1 MIAPQRSCPSSPA
14 MVKFRS
20 AAPGGAIPECA
31 AGLIVSGGAETAFD
45 VHEAS
50 LAALRSALDEG
61 RVTSVSLVAQYLN
74 RIARYDRRGPRLNST
89 PVLNPAVFE
98 EAAAADQARR
108 AGTAGALAGIPFTV
122 KDSYKVKGLTVA
134 AGSPAFAA
142 LVAND
147 DAAAVAALRRAGAV
161 VLGKTNM
168 PPMAIGGLQRG
179 VYGRAESPY
188 NPDWL
193 AAAWH
198 SGSSSGS
205 GVAVAASFCA
215 FGLGEETVSSGRSP
229 ASNNG
234 LVAYTPSRGL
244 LSIRGNWPLF
254 ALRDTVVPH
263 ARSVADMLALLDA
276 IMVPDDET
284 AGDLWRAQDVI
295 PLPGPE
301 VIRTA
306 DFSALARP
314 GALKGL
320 TIGVPRM
327 YVGTDTE
334 AYEPIETRPSI
345 LALWR
350 EAAAVLEG
358 LGATLVEVDYPS
370 VSNYEKD
377 RAGTTSLVDRGWM
390 PDTWNAI
397 EIGDMVAASWEE
409 FLSLNGDPNYPSL
422 GNIRPEVIHADPP
435 EAYDTR
441 RLKSAHPGRD
451 EFNYPAI
458 VERARAGVASPL
470 ETFPQLPGVM
480 RGLEAARK
488 EWFED
493 WMVARGIDLVAF
505 PANADI
511 GTANADVDPTASDL
525 TWKNGTVFSN
535 MNHVMRH
542 LGIPSVSVTMGVMED
557 TGIPVNLTFAGPAYR
572 DMDLL
577 AAAYDYE
584 QASGKRV
591 PPPATPP
598 LGVEAGFAGPVT
610 SASADGALRVALN
623 GEARLMRSG
632 DVAISIDTS
641 VMGGDGAVTLT
652 LHLDGEA
659 IPHTGGKATA
669 TIPAAARRQPGLW
682 SSLVVAVARDAGGAE
697 AGAFAVLDY
706 KP

>member
-1 MIAPQRSCPSSPA
+1 MLVSDGF
-14 MVKFRS
+14 K
-20 AAPGGAIPECA
+20 
-31 AGLIVSGGAETAFD
+31 VSGFD
-45 VHEAS
+45 VVEAGVAE
-50 LAALRSALDEG
+50 LAAALDAG
-61 RVTSVSLVAQYLN
+61 QVSSVALVAHYLN
-74 RIARYDRRGPRLNST
+74 RIAYFDRRGPRLNST
-89 PVLNPAVFE
+89 PVLNPAVFD
-98 EAAAADQARR
+98 EAAAADRARR
-108 AGTAGALAGIPFTV
+108 AGTAASPLAGVPFTV

-134 AGSPAFAA
+134 AGSPAFAS
-142 LVAND
+142 LIAND
-147 DAAAVAALRRAGAV
+147 DAAAVASLRRAGAV

-263 ARSVADMLALLDA
+263 TRSVADMLALLDA
-276 IMVPDDET
+276 IMVPDSET

-295 PLPGPE
+295 ALPAPE
-301 VIRTA
+301 SVRPA
-306 DFSALARP
+306 DFSALAQP
-314 GALKGL
+314 GTLRGL

-327 YVGTDTE
+327 YIGADTD
-334 AYEPIETRPSI
+334 ADEPIETRPSI

-358 LGATLVEVDYPS
+358 LGAKLVEVDYPA

-377 RAGTTSLVDRGWM
+377 RPGTRSLVDRGWM
-390 PDTWNAI
+390 PDSWNAI

-409 FLSLNGDPNYPSL
+409 FLKLNGDPNYPSL
-422 GNIRPEVIHADPP
+422 GAIRPEVIHADPP

-458 VERARAGVASPL
+458 VERARAGIAAPL
-470 ETFPQLPGVM
+470 EAFEELPDVM

-493 WMVARGIDLVAF
+493 WMAARGIDLVVF

-511 GTANADVDPTASDL
+511 GTANADVDPAASDL

-557 TGIPVNLTFAGPAYR
+557 TAIPVNLTFAGPAYR

-584 QASGKRV
+584 QASRKRV
-591 PPPATPP
+591 PPTATPP
-598 LGVEAGFAGPVT
+598 LPGGPDHSGAV
-610 SASADGALRVALN
+610 ASTPSGGELRVALK
-623 GEARLMRSG
+623 GEARLARSG
-632 DVAISIDTS
+632 DVTISIETA
-641 VMGGDGAVTLT
+641 VRGGEGDATLT
-652 LHLDGEA
+652 LSLDGVA
-659 IPHTGGKATA
+659 IPHADGRAEA
-669 TIPAAARRQPGLW
+669 VVPAAERRRPGLW
-682 SSLVVAVARDAGGAE
+682 SSLVVAVVRDAGGRE
-697 AGAFAVLDY
+697 AGAFLAIDY
-706 KP
+706 RP